1 MLNPISPKKTQ
12 AGWIMEEKL
21 FGNLNK
27 NSSFIYTFDLKLLKE
42 LAESKELAMA
52 NINLEI

>member
-42 LAESKELAMA
+42 LAESKEQ
-52 NINLEI
+52 ERC

>member
-1 MLNPISPKKTQ
+1 
-12 AGWIMEEKL
+12 MEEKL

-27 NSSFIYTFDLKLLKE
+27 NSSFIYTIDLKLLKE